1 MMLNC
6 WGKIIPA
13 RWSRIAAAAAIAA
26 VCTTAVSNM
35 AVSAQSLDALAER
48 YRKTPAA
55 PGARAAVLRY
65 AEAHR
70 MDQNGALAL
79 LLLGATETDQRQ
91 FGDALAHLKA
101 AGKRL
106 PELADYTAYLSA
118 ADESGLRQ
126 FADTESTLQPVWKST
141 PASPLVTKAAL
152 LQAESFLEGGN
163 PAGAVTLVQQHL
175 ADLSAPQAELLLAR
189 AYEAQKDA
197 AQNNADTAA
206 QHYQKIYVEYP
217 LSKEAADAEA
227 ALTRYP
233 GIPADALFARGLKL
247 EAGGDYTRARKELT
261 ALLPRLSGENFDL
274 ARARIGA
281 AAYLA
286 RENESAYKHL
296 ISFEATAPEAEAER
310 LYYLLESQ
318 RRLNRLDEMN
328 ATLEKLAQ
336 SHPQSHWRFEAL
348 ASVGN
353 YYAAHDQP
361 ETAQPLY
368 RTCSESFANDPQSAN
383 CHWKITWFAYLHDP
397 AQAEAMLRDH
407 LARYP
412 ASDQV
417 SPALYYLGRIA
428 ESKSDWAAARA
439 YYDTINNTYPNYYYA
454 VLARERLQTPS
465 VAGAIPSP
473 SAAQFI
479 AGIQLVNRHAA
490 ETFEATPLTKQ
501 RIARARLLDVA
512 GLDDW
517 AEGELR
523 FGAKADGQPQIMA
536 LELAELA
543 SQRDAPDQ
551 GIRYIKHYAPGYL
564 SMSLDAAPERFWRL
578 AFPLPFRKALEE
590 YCRAQSLDPY
600 LMAALIRQE
609 SEFNP
614 KAISP
619 ANARGL
625 SQVMPATGRQLN
637 RKLKIP
643 RYNTAMLFT
652 PDTNLKMGT
661 FYLKQLSDELEGKW
675 EATLASYNA
684 GKSHVNTW
692 MASAN
697 FREPAEFVES
707 IPFNETRVY
716 VQSVLRNAEVYRKLY
731 GQKMATKN

>member
-1 MMLNC
+1 V
-6 WGKIIPA
+6 
-13 RWSRIAAAAAIAA
+13 AAIAVICA
-26 VCTTAVSNM
+26 MAVSNM
-35 AVSAQSLDALAER
+35 AVSAQSLDALADR
-48 YRKTPAA
+48 YRKTPTVS
-55 PGARAAVLRY
+55 ARAAVLRY
-65 AEAHR
+65 AQAHR
-70 MDQNGALAL
+70 TDQNGALAL

-101 AGKRL
+101 VGKRL

-118 ADESGLRQ
+118 VAESGLRQ
-126 FADTESTLQPVWKST
+126 FADTESTLQPVWQST

-163 PAGAVTLVQQHL
+163 PAGAVTLVQKHL
-175 ADLSAPQAELLLAR
+175 ADLPAPQAELLLAR
-189 AYEAQKDA
+189 AYEAQK
-197 AQNNADTAA
+197 NADAAA
-206 QHYQKIYVEYP
+206 QHYQKIYIEYP
-217 LSKEAADAEA
+217 LSKESADAEA

-233 GIPADALFARGLKL
+233 SIPADALFARGMKL
-247 EAGGDYTRARKELT
+247 ETGGDYTRAGKELT
-261 ALLPRLSGENFDL
+261 ALLPRLSGENHDV
-274 ARARIGA
+274 ARVSIGA
-281 AAYLA
+281 AAYSA
-286 RENESAYKHL
+286 RENESAYKYL
-296 ISFEATAPEAEAER
+296 SSFQATAPEPEAER
-310 LYYLLESQ
+310 LYYLLEAQ

-328 ATLEKLAQ
+328 STLEKLAE
-336 SHPQSHWRFEAL
+336 SYPQSHWRLEAL
-348 ASVGN
+348 ISAGN
-353 YYAAHDQP
+353 YYAAHDKP

-368 RTCSESFANDPQSAN
+368 RTCSESFANDPQSAA

-397 AQAEAMLRDH
+397 AQAEAMLREH
-407 LARYP
+407 LTRYP

-417 SPALYYLGRIA
+417 SPALYYLGRIS

-439 YYDTINNTYPNYYYA
+439 YYDTINNAYPNYYYA
-454 VLARERLQTPS
+454 ILARERLETPS
-465 VAGAIPSP
+465 IARATASSGAV
-473 SAAQFI
+473 QFI
-479 AGIQLVNRHAA
+479 AALQSVSRHAP
-490 ETFEATPLTKQ
+490 ESFDATPLTKQ
-501 RIARARLLDVA
+501 RIARAHLLDVA
-512 GLDDW
+512 GLDDL

-543 SQRDAPDQ
+543 NERDAPDQ
-551 GIRYIKHYAPGYL
+551 AIRFIKHYAPGYL
-564 SMSLDAAPERFWRL
+564 SMSLDAAPEKFWRL
-578 AFPLPFRKALEE
+578 AFPLPYRKSLEE
-590 YCRAQSLDPY
+590 YCRAQMLDPF

-625 SQVMPATGRQLN
+625 AQVMPATGRQLS

-643 RYNTAMLFT
+643 RYRTAMLFT

-661 FYLKQLSDELEGKW
+661 YYLKELSDQLQGKW

-684 GKSHVNTW
+684 GKSHVTTW

-697 FREPAEFVES
+697 FREPSEFVES

-731 GQKMATKN
+731 GQKIAVKN

>member
-6 WGKIIPA
+6 WVTIIPV
-13 RWSRIAAAAAIAA
+13 RWFRLAGAAACVWI
-26 VCTTAVSNM
+26 CTG
-35 AVSAQSLDALAER
+35 AVSAQSLDALADR
-48 YRKTPAA
+48 YRKTPSTNS
-55 PGARAAVLRY
+55 RAAVLRY
-65 AEAHR
+65 SEIHR
-70 MDQNGALAL
+70 ADKNGALAL

-91 FGDALAHLKA
+91 FGDALTHLKA

-118 ADESGLRQ
+118 VAESGLRQ
-126 FADTESTLQPVWKST
+126 FSDTASALTPVWQST
-141 PASPLVTKAAL
+141 PASPLVTKAVL
-152 LQAESFLEGGN
+152 LQAESFLQSGT
-163 PAGAVTLVQQHL
+163 PAAAIAIVQQHL
-175 ADLSAPQAELLLAR
+175 SDLSSPQAELLLAR
-189 AYEAQKDA
+189 AYD
-197 AQNNADTAA
+197 AQNNGDAAA
-206 QHYQKIYVEYP
+206 QHYQKIYLEYP
-217 LSKEAADAEA
+217 LSKEASDAEA
-227 ALTRYP
+227 ALTRYS
-233 GIPADALFARGLKL
+233 GIPPEALFARALKL
-247 EAGGDYTRARKELT
+247 ETGGDYTRAGKELT

-274 ARARIGA
+274 ARVRIGA
-281 AAYLA
+281 AAYLG
-286 RENESAYKHL
+286 RENESAYKYL
-296 ISFEATAPEAEAER
+296 ISFQASSPEPEAER

-318 RRLNRLDEMN
+318 RRLNRLDDMN

-336 SHPQSHWRFEAL
+336 SFPQSHWRL
-348 ASVGN
+348 AGLISVGN

-368 RTCSESFANDPQSAN
+368 RTCSESFAKDLESAA

-397 AQAEAMLRDH
+397 TPAEGMLREH
-407 LARYP
+407 LTRYP

-428 ESKSDWAAARA
+428 ESKSDWASART
-439 YYDTINNTYPNYYYA
+439 YYDTINNAYPNYYYA
-454 VLARERLQTPS
+454 MLARERLDTAS
-465 VAGAIPSP
+465 IAGATESP
-473 SAAQFI
+473 GTKLFLTGAQF
-479 AGIQLVNRHAA
+479 VNRHTP
-490 ETFEATPLTKQ
+490 ESFEPTTLTKQ
-501 RIARARLLDVA
+501 RIARAHLLDVA
-512 GLDDW
+512 GLDDL
-517 AEGELR
+517 ADGELR

-543 SQRDAPDQ
+543 SERDAPDQ
-551 GIRYIKHYAPGYL
+551 GIRFIKHYAPGYL
-564 SMSLDAAPERFWRL
+564 SLSLDAAPERFWRL
-578 AFPLPFRKALEE
+578 AFPMPYRKSLEE

-643 RYNTAMLFT
+643 RYSTAMLFT

-684 GKSHVNTW
+684 GKSHVTKW

-697 FREPAEFVES
+697 YREPAEFVES
-707 IPFNETRVY
+707 IPFAETRVY
-716 VQSVLRNAEVYRKLY
+716 VQSVLRNAEMYRKLY
-731 GQKMATKN
+731 GQKVAVKN

>member
-1 MMLNC
+1 
-6 WGKIIPA
+6 
-13 RWSRIAAAAAIAA
+13 
-26 VCTTAVSNM
+26 
-35 AVSAQSLDALAER
+35 VSAQSLDALADR
-48 YRKTPAA
+48 YRKTPNASS
-55 PGARAAVLRY
+55 RAAVLRY
-65 AEAHR
+65 AQTHR
-70 MDQNGALAL
+70 TDKNGALAL
-79 LLLGATETDQRQ
+79 LLLGATENDQRQ

-101 AGKRL
+101 VGKRL

-118 ADESGLRQ
+118 MAESGLRQ
-126 FADTESTLQPVWKST
+126 FADTAPTLQPVWQST
-141 PASPLVTKAAL
+141 PASPLGTKAVL
-152 LQAESFLEGGN
+152 LQAESYLQGGN

-189 AYEAQKDA
+189 AYAAQNDAAQNDA
-197 AQNNADTAA
+197 AQNNAALAA
-206 QHYQKIYVEYP
+206 QHYQKIYIEYP

-233 GIPADALFARGLKL
+233 AIPPEALFARGLKL
-247 EAGGDYTRARKELT
+247 ETGGDYARAGKELT
-261 ALLPRLSGENFDL
+261 ALLPRLSGENYDL
-274 ARARIGA
+274 ARVRIGA

-286 RENESAYKHL
+286 RESESAYKYL
-296 ISFEATAPEAEAER
+296 ISFQATAPEPEAER

-328 ATLEKLAQ
+328 ATLEKLKQ
-336 SHPQSHWRFEAL
+336 SYPQSHWRFEAL
-348 ASVGN
+348 TSVGN

-368 RTCSESFANDPQSAN
+368 RTCYESFANDPESAA
-383 CHWKITWFAYLHDP
+383 CHWKITWFTYLHDA
-397 AQAEAMLRDH
+397 AQAEGMLREH
-407 LARYP
+407 LTRYP

-428 ESKSDWAAARA
+428 ESKSDWAAARV
-439 YYDTINNTYPNYYYA
+439 YYDTINNAYPNYYYA
-454 VLARERLQTPS
+454 ILARERLETPS
-465 VAGAIPSP
+465 IAGATPSS
-473 SAAQFI
+473 SAAQF
-479 AGIQLVNRHAA
+479 LTAA
-490 ETFEATPLTKQ
+490 QFVSRRAPESFDATPLTKQ
-501 RIARARLLDVA
+501 RIARAHLLDVA
-512 GLDDW
+512 GLDDL
-517 AEGELR
+517 AESELR
-523 FGAKADGQPQIMA
+523 FGAKADGQPQVMA
-536 LELAELA
+536 VELAELA
-543 SQRDAPDQ
+543 SERDAPDR

-564 SMSLDAAPERFWRL
+564 SLSLDAAPEKFWRL
-578 AFPLPFRKALEE
+578 AFPLPYRKALEE
-590 YCRAQSLDPY
+590 YCRAQMLDPY

-625 SQVMPATGRQLN
+625 AQVMPATGRQLS

-643 RYNTAMLFT
+643 RYRTAMLFT

-661 FYLKQLSDELEGKW
+661 YYLKQLSDELQGKW

-684 GKSHVNTW
+684 GKSHVTKW

-731 GQKMATKN
+731 GQKIAAKN